1 MNALKARRTEL
12 NNNPV
17 TVLGSANP
25 PVRILMN
32 ALEKC
37 QQYFHIFNFLR
48 PNNGE
53 F

>member
-12 NNNPV
+12 SNNPV

-25 PVRILMN
+25 PGRILMN

-37 QQYFHIFNFLR
+37 QQYFHVFNFVR
-48 PNNGE
+48 AKNGE